1 MPAPPPPQD
10 PEDQRSA
17 PTEPTLW
24 DAEGHVTWLAGTLEQ
39 ETKEK
44 LTLIQSR
51 LILGATCHRRF
62 PGGTPIDFQID
73 LASNSSL

>member
-1 MPAPPPPQD
+1 M
-10 PEDQRSA
+10 
-17 PTEPTLW
+17 
-24 DAEGHVTWLAGTLEQ
+24 TWLAGTLEQ

-51 LILGATCHRRF
+51 LILRATCHRRF
-62 PGGTPIDFQID
+62 PDGTPIDFQID